1 MTSQHE
7 GLTSQDG
14 AGTDGGARTAGHRA
28 GQSAGR
34 PAGPAGSRLSA
45 TDATHRVTA
54 TELFFDL
61 VFVYAITQVTALVA
75 DAPTALRLGE
85 GILLLAL
92 LWWCWCCFA
101 WLGNAVRADRGV
113 LRVVLITVMALM
125 LVIAIVLPE
134 SFDERGSGLQ
144 PAFVFVGCYALVR
157 LLHLL
162 IYLLSDPGNPELRR
176 VLRRALTS
184 LLPSLALLAAG
195 AAMPTQGGRL
205 AVWTIA
211 FVADA
216 IGVYLTGSQ
225 GWQVSSP
232 AHWAERHGLI
242 VLIALG
248 ESIVAIGIGVGGI
261 PVSWSM
267 IVAVVLGVS
276 VTASLWWLYF
286 DSAQARAEH
295 RLAAL
300 TGSKRTA
307 QARDGY
313 TYLHFLL
320 IAGIVLTA
328 LGLKKVVEYAADPAH
343 AISDPLTGIPAWS
356 LTGGAGVYLL
366 GLTAFRLRTTGER
379 SVLRAAVGAVLLV
392 ALPVVEQLPALGALA
407 VLAAGLA
414 ALAGYET
421 RRRVADDALPAAS
434 G

>member
-1 MTSQHE
+1 MTSH
-7 GLTSQDG
+7 DG
-14 AGTDGGARTAGHRA
+14 AVPGSAAGAAGGPASQLAGQRSGSAGAR
-28 GQSAGR
+28 
-34 PAGPAGSRLSA
+34 LSV

-61 VFVYAITQVTALVA
+61 VFVYAITQVTTLVA
-75 DAPTALRLGE
+75 SDPTALQLSE
-85 GILLLAL
+85 GVLLLAL

-134 SFDERGSGLQ
+134 SFDERDSGLQ

-184 LLPSLALLAAG
+184 LLPSLALLAIG

-205 AVWTIA
+205 TVWTIA

-216 IGVYLTGSQ
+216 IGVYLTGSG
-225 GWQVSSP
+225 GWQLHSA

-242 VLIALG
+242 LLIALG

-267 IVAVVLGVS
+267 IVAVVLGVA

-286 DSAQARAEH
+286 DAAQARAEH

-300 TGSKRTA
+300 AGRKRTA
-307 QARDGY
+307 LARDGY
-313 TYLHFLL
+313 TYLHFVLL
-320 IAGIVLTA
+320 AGIVLTA
-328 LGLKKVVEYAADPAH
+328 LGLKKIVEYAADPEH
-343 AISDPLTGIPAWS
+343 AISDPLTGIPAWA
-356 LTGGAGVYLL
+356 LTGGVGVYLL
-366 GLTAFRLRTTGER
+366 GLTAFRLLTAGDW
-379 SVLRAAVGAVLLV
+379 SVPRAAVGAVLLV
-392 ALPVVEQLPALGALA
+392 ALPVVEQVPALGALA
-407 VLAAGLA
+407 GLAVGLA

-421 RRRVADDALPAAS
+421 RRREADEELPAAA